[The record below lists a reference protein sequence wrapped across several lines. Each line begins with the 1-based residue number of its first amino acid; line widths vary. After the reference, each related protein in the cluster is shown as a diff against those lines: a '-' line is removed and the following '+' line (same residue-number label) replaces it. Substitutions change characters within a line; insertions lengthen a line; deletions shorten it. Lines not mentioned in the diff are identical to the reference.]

1 MASILRQVQ
10 DQVAAQLR
18 ESEALSACPVYA
30 EDQKDLEFQ
39 IKNALGRQGLVIVVA
54 TPKATYMGKL
64 DDTSIAW
71 QLDELEIDCV
81 ENPPVNR
88 GRKEGYL
95 TGQEAAMKAFEIL
108 CPVEG
113 AAEGQVCPV
122 RYEQGQDQGLLVSR
136 AVFKCLVTS
145 DEQPGPEPT
154 PQIKKWFVKL
164 LEEAPADGTPL
175 QNGWM
180 WQTEDGFVVVKDG
193 AARELGGVSFGEM
206 SAYVDS
212 KVSSLADAYLP
223 LSGGQ
228 ISGDLSVGAGVEL
241 FNEADGGVV
250 RVSGGSF
257 SQTFYQHNKIGTP
270 NVNLYFPA
278 ASTLEQDEIIAT
290 QEWAL

>member
-39 IKNALGRQGLVIVVA
+39 IKNALGRQGLVLVVA

-71 QLDELEIDCV
+71 QLDELEIDAV

-113 AAEGQVCPV
+113 AAEGQICPV

-136 AVFKCLVTS
+136 AVFKCLVTG

-164 LEEAPADGTPL
+164 LDEAPADGTAL
-175 QNGWM
+175 QDGWM

-193 AARELGGVSFGEM
+193 VTHELGGVSFGEM
-206 SAYVDS
+206 SSYVES
-212 KVSSLADAYLP
+212 ATSAF
-223 LSGGQ
+223 LSAE
-228 ISGDLSVGAGVEL
+228 DV
-241 FNEADGGVV
+241 
-250 RVSGGSF
+250 
-257 SQTFYQHNKIGTP
+257 
-270 NVNLYFPA
+270 
-278 ASTLEQDEIIAT
+278 
-290 QEWAL
+290 